1 VSKERVLITVKTY
14 PTLSTKYGEL
24 VCTAGIRESTGEWI
38 RIYPIPYRR
47 FNRDLHFKKYQ
58 WVNIQLKK
66 NPGDPRSE
74 SYRPVNLFDI
84 ELQEVIPTGKNEWN
98 KRKEFVLNPDY
109 LYTSLDDLLL
119 DTKMHNRS
127 IAVFKP
133 AKYIRF
139 SIESTSNEWDPR
151 KLEACKAILNQPGFF
166 DEDLIRQTK
175 PVDKIPYKFKIKFAD
190 ETGRESEM
198 MVEDWEIGS
207 LYRNCT
213 GKTGDEDKACR
224 DVRFK
229 IETLMNDRDLYLI
242 LGTTAAWHYIAPNPY
257 LIIGLFYPPFS
268 PSPSAQMSLEF

>member
-1 VSKERVLITVKTY
+1 VI
-14 PTLSTKYGEL
+14 
-24 VCTAGIRESTGEWI
+24 WI
-38 RIYPIPYRR
+38 RIYPVPYRR

-66 NPGDPRSE
+66 NPGDTRYE

-98 KRKEFVLNPDY
+98 KRKKFVLNPDY

-119 DTKMHNRS
+119 DTKKHNRS

-198 MVEDWEIGS
+198 MVEDWEICS
-207 LYRNCT
+207 LYRNCVS
-213 GKTGDEDKACR
+213 KTGDEDKACR
-224 DVRFK
+224 DVRSK

-257 LIIGLFYPPFS
+257 LIIGLFYPPF
-268 PSPSAQMSLEF
+268 PPPPSAQMSLEFQ